1 MKPAEM
7 MPCWL
12 QSQLFLLSV
21 APLTMSLLGRYRVL
35 GDFEPASCAALLY
48 CHSFPQDDQRC
59 PGIDLSPQLSSLCG
73 QKKCHASD
81 GELRPFCMM
90 ANAMN
95 ELHNGKCTNWNHPR
109 HD

>member
-1 MKPAEM
+1 MIQLKSAEM

-12 QSQLFLLSV
+12 QSQPFLLS
-21 APLTMSLLGRYRVL
+21 AALLTASLSGRYRVL
-35 GDFEPASCAALLY
+35 GDFKPASCAALLY

-81 GELRPFCMM
+81 GELTLICMLT
-90 ANAMN
+90 NGMN
-95 ELHNGKCTNWNHPR
+95 ELHDVKLESPKA
-109 HD
+109 